1 MGPRFV
7 RLSCLKLVT
16 IRFNNRFFLDLSCA
30 KAVPTGTALAFCC
43 PFVMARTRKSSDED
57 HGRWALPYLVADTDV
72 GLGEGFV
79 AVLFTHTK
87 GLTDL
92 HGTELL
98 ESQFLMSS
106 ERARE
111 LRDLLNQALAEVRPK
126 LNS

>member
-1 MGPRFV
+1 MNDSRVF
-7 RLSCLKLVT
+7 
-16 IRFNNRFFLDLSCA
+16 
-30 KAVPTGTALAFCC
+30 AVHVF
-43 PFVMARTRKSSDED
+43 MARTRKTCEED
-57 HGRWALPYLVADTDV
+57 AQRWALPYLVAETDV

-87 GLTDL
+87 GPMDLNGTD
-92 HGTELL
+92 LL

-111 LRDLLNQALAEVRPK
+111 LRDLLNQALAEVQPK

>member
-1 MGPRFV
+1 
-7 RLSCLKLVT
+7 
-16 IRFNNRFFLDLSCA
+16 
-30 KAVPTGTALAFCC
+30 
-43 PFVMARTRKSSDED
+43 MARTRKSHDEQPA
-57 HGRWALPYLVADTDV
+57 RWAVPYLVAETDV

-87 GLTDL
+87 GPTDR

-98 ESQFLMSS
+98 ESEFLITS

>member
-1 MGPRFV
+1 
-7 RLSCLKLVT
+7 
-16 IRFNNRFFLDLSCA
+16 
-30 KAVPTGTALAFCC
+30 
-43 PFVMARTRKSSDED
+43 MARKRKYSEED
-57 HGRWALPYLVADTDV
+57 TQDWPLPHLVAETDV

-87 GLTDL
+87 GPTDL

-98 ESQFLMSS
+98 VSQFLMSS

-111 LRDLLNQALAEVRPK
+111 LRDLLNQALAEVPPK

>member
-1 MGPRFV
+1 
-7 RLSCLKLVT
+7 
-16 IRFNNRFFLDLSCA
+16 
-30 KAVPTGTALAFCC
+30 
-43 PFVMARTRKSSDED
+43 MARTRKSSDED

-92 HGTELL
+92 RGTELL